1 MSNGDQE
8 LTLNTGVKIIKKS
21 YKVGQLA
28 SNSAST
34 STSNSTSNS
43 TSTST
48 PPSPTPAEDI
58 HNVMSSTDTETST
71 QVDDAMAL
79 TSEQKEALIEKMETK
94 KHKIKTEYRET
105 NNQELKSQYKEVCA
119 LLARI
124 KECDAIDKIHDN
136 IEEGKQ
142 LTSEFKR
149 KFKKLAVIDFNRI
162 IDLTGSKEGRKPD
175 ITTETWLKGRTIVFK
190 DKVYR
195 PPPEEKLEKFK
206 SKMALKPM
214 PTDLRNAME
223 INRNGNLEVAHVR
236 TNRPELIKYKQYDP
250 LSFSGLNTY

>member
-21 YKVGQLA
+21 YKVGQLSSGSA
-28 SNSAST
+28 SGSTSTSGSAST
-34 STSNSTSNS
+34 SASPRQT
-43 TSTST
+43 
-48 PPSPTPAEDI
+48 SPTEDI
-58 HNVMSSTDTETST
+58 HDVSPTTETASTDP
-71 QVDDAMAL
+71 VDDAMAL
-79 TSEQKEALIEKMETK
+79 TAEQKEALIEKMETK

-105 NNQELKSQYKEVCA
+105 NNQDLKSQYKEVCA

-136 IEEGKQ
+136 IEDGKQ
-142 LTSEFKR
+142 LTSDFKR
-149 KFKKLAVIDFNRI
+149 KFKKLAVTDFNRI

-175 ITTETWLKGRTIVFK
+175 ISTETWLKGRTVVFK

-206 SKMALKPM
+206 SKMTLKPM
-214 PTDLRNAME
+214 PTEFRNAME
-223 INRNGNLEVAHVR
+223 SNRNGNLEVAHVR
-236 TNRPELIKYKQYDP
+236 TNKPELIKYKQYDP
-250 LSFSGLNTY
+250 LSFSGLNIY